1 MKSSKT
7 FWITKSFDLVVVSI
21 GCQWKGPR
29 LWLLENL
36 FHSPQQLLTGCTW
49 PLFVESWSPQAKYLI
64 LLVSSIILLN
74 YFFRMY
80 VNISSLLIGTSVEL
94 TNNSSQTPLFCAAY
108 CGHLDI
114 VKLLLKLG
122 ADPNRRC
129 SINCCTPVHAAC
141 WSGNQSL
148 ITSLLIA
155 GILNNIL
162 LNSEFC

>member
-1 MKSSKT
+1 MFT
-7 FWITKSFDLVVVSI
+7 
-21 GCQWKGPR
+21 
-29 LWLLENL
+29 
-36 FHSPQQLLTGCTW
+36 
-49 PLFVESWSPQAKYLI
+49 
-64 LLVSSIILLN
+64 
-74 YFFRMY
+74 
-80 VNISSLLIGTSVEL
+80 SLLFKGTSVEL
-94 TNNSSQTPLFCAAY
+94 TNNSGQTPLFCAAY

-155 GILNNIL
+155 GMKNYIRLNSDFL
-162 LNSEFC
+162 LNKLQFQAAIYGIATSRIFLLVIGLCFSLITKAAWLPCL